1 MNKILLIAFYGK
13 YNSSNILLDMIDTNV
28 DKLILTNSFVKLEQE
43 LNNISLEE
51 YDLILMFGI
60 NKFLK
65 DEIRLEQ
72 TAKLNNAL
80 DTCIDIKLFSELCN
94 KYIKTSINNVPTKYL
109 CNSAYYHTLKRNLNT
124 LFIHIPGFSKIT
136 NMNLLADMIKKIIG
150 SRKDL
155 SSHTPI

>member
-1 MNKILLIAFYGK
+1 MNKVLLTAFYGK
-13 YNSSNILLDMIDTNV
+13 YNSSNMLVNIIDENI
-28 DKLILTNSFVKLEQE
+28 DKLILTNSFIKLEQL
-43 LNNISLEE
+43 LNSTSLEE

-72 TAKLNNAL
+72 TAKLD
-80 DTCIDIKLFSELCN
+80 DTLNTYIDLNSMSKLCN

-109 CNSAYYHTLKRNLNT
+109 CNSAYYHALKKNKYT

-136 NMNLLADMIKKIIG
+136 NMNALADMINELMS

-155 SSHTPI
+155 

>member
-1 MNKILLIAFYGK
+1 MKVLLTAFYGK
-13 YNSSNILLDMIDTNV
+13 YNASNMLVDMIDDNV

-43 LNNISLEE
+43 LNNTSLEE

-65 DEIRLEQ
+65 DEIRLEE
-72 TAKLNNAL
+72 TAKLDDTLN
-80 DTCIDIKLFSELCN
+80 TCIDINSMCQLCN

-109 CNSAYYHTLKRNLNT
+109 CNSAYYHALKRNQNT

-136 NMNLLADMIKKIIG
+136 NMNLLVAMIKELIG
-150 SRKDL
+150 
-155 SSHTPI
+155 

>member
-1 MNKILLIAFYGK
+1 MKVLLTAFYGK
-13 YNSSNILLDMIDTNV
+13 YNASNMLVNMIYANV

-43 LNNISLEE
+43 LNNTSLEE

-65 DEIRLEQ
+65 DETRLER
-72 TAKLNNAL
+72 TAKFDDMLN
-80 DTCIDIKLFSELCN
+80 TCIDIKLISELCN
-94 KYIKTSINNVPTKYL
+94 KYTKTSINNVPTKYL
-109 CNSAYYHTLKRNLNT
+109 CNRAYYHTLKRNPNT

-136 NMNLLADMIKKIIG
+136 NMNLLSDMIKEFIG

-155 SSHTPI
+155 

>member
-1 MNKILLIAFYGK
+1 MLVN
-13 YNSSNILLDMIDTNV
+13 MIDANV

-43 LNNISLEE
+43 LNNTSLEE

-72 TAKLNNAL
+72 TAKLD
-80 DTCIDIKLFSELCN
+80 DTLNTYIDINSMSKLCN
-94 KYIKTSINNVPTKYL
+94 KYIKTLINNIPTKYL

-136 NMNLLADMIKKIIG
+136 NMNLLADMIKEIIDL
-150 SRKDL
+150 RKDL

>member
-1 MNKILLIAFYGK
+1 MKVLLTAFYGK
-13 YNSSNILLDMIDTNV
+13 YNSSNMLVNMIDENI

-43 LNNISLEE
+43 LNNALLEE

-65 DEIRLEQ
+65 DEIRIEE
-72 TAKLNNAL
+72 TAKLDDKL
-80 DTCIDIKLFSELCN
+80 DTRMDVNLIRDLFN

-150 SRKDL
+150 SKRDL
-155 SSHTPI
+155 

>member
-1 MNKILLIAFYGK
+1 MKVLLTAFYGK
-13 YNSSNILLDMIDTNV
+13 YNASNMLVDMIDDNV
-28 DKLILTNSFVKLEQE
+28 DKLILTNSFIKLEHE
-43 LNNISLEE
+43 LNNTLLEA

-72 TAKLNNAL
+72 TAKLDDVL
-80 DTCIDIKLFSELCN
+80 DTCIDIKSISELCN
-94 KYIKTSINNVPTKYL
+94 KYIKTSINNVPTRYL
-109 CNSAYYHTLKRNLNT
+109 CNSAYYHTLKRNKDT

-136 NMNLLADMIKKIIG
+136 NITLLADMIKEIIG

-155 SSHTPI
+155 

>member
-1 MNKILLIAFYGK
+1 MKVLLTAFYGK
-13 YNSSNILLDMIDTNV
+13 YNASNMLVDMIDDNV
-28 DKLILTNSFVKLEQE
+28 DKLILTNSFIKLEHE
-43 LNNISLEE
+43 LNNTLLEA

-94 KYIKTSINNVPTKYL
+94 KYINTSINNVPTKYL

-136 NMNLLADMIKKIIG
+136 NMNLLADMIKEII
-150 SRKDL
+150 SSKKDL
-155 SSHTPI
+155 

>member
-1 MNKILLIAFYGK
+1 MKVLLTAFYGK
-13 YNSSNILLDMIDTNV
+13 YNASNMLVNMIDANV

-43 LNNISLEE
+43 LNNTSLEE
-51 YDLILMFGI
+51 YDLILIFGI

-65 DEIRLEQ
+65 DEIRIEE
-72 TAKLNNAL
+72 TAKLDDKL
-80 DTCIDIKLFSELCN
+80 DTRMDVNLIRDLFN

-109 CNSAYYHTLKRNLNT
+109 CNRAYYHTLKRNPNT

-136 NMNLLADMIKKIIG
+136 NMNLLSDMIKELIG

-155 SSHTPI
+155 

>member
-1 MNKILLIAFYGK
+1 MKVLLIAFYGK
-13 YNSSNILLDMIDTNV
+13 YNASNMLINMIDSNV

-60 NKFLK
+60 NKFLQ
-65 DEIRLEQ
+65 DEIRLEK
-72 TAKLNNAL
+72 TAKLDELL
-80 DTCIDIKLFSELCN
+80 DTRIDIKLTSELSN

-109 CNSAYYHTLKRNLNT
+109 CNSAYYRTLKRNRNA

-136 NMNLLADMIKKIIG
+136 NMNALSDMINELICSK
-150 SRKDL
+150 KDL

>member
-1 MNKILLIAFYGK
+1 MKVLLTAFYGK
-13 YNSSNILLDMIDTNV
+13 YNASNMLVDMIDDNV
-28 DKLILTNSFVKLEQE
+28 DKLILTNSFIKLEHE
-43 LNNISLEE
+43 LNNTLLEA

-72 TAKLNNAL
+72 TAKLDDVL
-80 DTCIDIKLFSELCN
+80 DTCIDIKSISELCN
-94 KYIKTSINNVPTKYL
+94 KYIKTSINNVPTRYL
-109 CNSAYYHTLKRNLNT
+109 CNSAYYHSLKKNRNT

-136 NMNLLADMIKKIIG
+136 NINLLADMIKELIG

-155 SSHTPI
+155 

>member
-1 MNKILLIAFYGK
+1 MKVLLTAFYGK
-13 YNSSNILLDMIDTNV
+13 YNASNMLVNMIDANV

-43 LNNISLEE
+43 LNNTSLEE

-65 DEIRLEQ
+65 DEIRLEE
-72 TAKLNNAL
+72 TAKLDDTLN
-80 DTCIDIKLFSELCN
+80 TCIDINSMCQLCN

-109 CNSAYYHTLKRNLNT
+109 CNSAYYHTLKRNQNT

-136 NMNLLADMIKKIIG
+136 NMNLLVAMIKDLIG
-150 SRKDL
+150 
-155 SSHTPI
+155 

>member
-1 MNKILLIAFYGK
+1 MKVLLTAFYGK
-13 YNSSNILLDMIDTNV
+13 YNASNMLVNMIDDNV
-28 DKLILTNSFVKLEQE
+28 DKLILTNSFIKLEHE
-43 LNNISLEE
+43 LNNTLLEA

-72 TAKLNNAL
+72 TAKLDDVL
-80 DTCIDIKLFSELCN
+80 DTCIDIKSISELCN
-94 KYIKTSINNVPTKYL
+94 KYIKTSINNVPTRYL
-109 CNSAYYHTLKRNLNT
+109 CNSAYYHSLKKNRNT

-136 NMNLLADMIKKIIG
+136 NINLLADMIKELIG

-155 SSHTPI
+155 

>member
-1 MNKILLIAFYGK
+1 MKVLLAAFYGK
-13 YNSSNILLDMIDTNV
+13 YNSSNMLVNTIDANV

-43 LNNISLEE
+43 LNNTSLEE

-65 DEIRLEQ
+65 DEIRLEE
-72 TAKLNNAL
+72 TAKLDDTLN
-80 DTCIDIKLFSELCN
+80 TCIDINSMCQLCN

-109 CNSAYYHTLKRNLNT
+109 CNSAYYHALKRNQNT

-136 NMNLLADMIKKIIG
+136 NMNLLVAMIKELIG
-150 SRKDL
+150 
-155 SSHTPI
+155 

>member
-1 MNKILLIAFYGK
+1 MNKVLLTAFYGK
-13 YNSSNILLDMIDTNV
+13 YNSSNMLVNIIDENI
-28 DKLILTNSFVKLEQE
+28 DKLILTNSFIKLEQQ
-43 LNNISLEE
+43 LNSTSLEE

-72 TAKLNNAL
+72 TAKLD
-80 DTCIDIKLFSELCN
+80 DTLNTYIDINSMSKLCN

-109 CNSAYYHTLKRNLNT
+109 CNSAYYHALKKNKYT

-136 NMNLLADMIKKIIG
+136 NMNALADMINELM
-150 SRKDL
+150 SLRKDL
-155 SSHTPI
+155 

>member
-1 MNKILLIAFYGK
+1 MKVLLTAFYGK
-13 YNSSNILLDMIDTNV
+13 YNASNMLVDMIDDNV
-28 DKLILTNSFVKLEQE
+28 DKLILTNSFIKLEHE
-43 LNNISLEE
+43 LNNTLLEA

-72 TAKLNNAL
+72 TAKLEDVL
-80 DTCIDIKLFSELCN
+80 DTCIDIKSISELCN
-94 KYIKTSINNVPTKYL
+94 KYIKTSINNVPTRYL

-155 SSHTPI
+155 

>member
-1 MNKILLIAFYGK
+1 MKVLLTAFYGK
-13 YNSSNILLDMIDTNV
+13 YNASNMLVDMIDDNV

-43 LNNISLEE
+43 LNNVALEE

-60 NKFLK
+60 NKILK

-72 TAKLNNAL
+72 TAKLDDMLN
-80 DTCIDIKLFSELCN
+80 TCIDIKLISELCN

-109 CNSAYYHTLKRNLNT
+109 CNSAYYHALKRNKNS

-136 NMNLLADMIKKIIG
+136 NINLLADMIKEIIG

-155 SSHTPI
+155 